1 LSKKVACKTNSSS
14 HFNRTTMSNEN
25 DINKIKTLKIEIQ
38 AEKEKYDSALKDHK
52 IEFWELKIIRQKI
65 KRLRTS
71 LRVYIQKVVKNIH
84 KTI

>member
-1 LSKKVACKTNSSS
+1 
-14 HFNRTTMSNEN
+14 MSNEN